1 MASDDEGDELSPWP
15 FPISSP
21 SPQAATTIL
30 STRTLRSHRTR
41 AQSKPQVPQVKAQ
54 VTQPQPAAS
63 ARGPKRSRP
72 TPRRANKHASETT
85 NPAATTDTRS
95 RRSKRPRTPTPL
107 EENSEDD
114 EGERERERDHEA
126 EEPRPLSRH
135 RSRSRSLS
143 VIPTV
148 DMPPLTHPAPDDS
161 AVRALG
167 LLQSSRPGAAALS
180 LNRDHL
186 IRMREGHFAR
196 ARPTRKK
203 DKNRDWKNL
212 TMSEAAWT
220 RLEEIGCVTK
230 GRSWTAHE
238 GYDDDGNPVK
248 PDLPYVI
255 LTKLVIASSPR
266 KMLTLNQIYQAMEE
280 RWPYFKKLGQTFR
293 NSIRHNLSMNPAF
306 VNVERPLSEGGLGTG
321 KGGYWKVS
329 EDTTTSHRGRGKK
342 PRLEA
347 PADGRIAVDLR
358 SPAGLPTGNGPL
370 LETYPPRPLVHMQA
384 SFGPYPGSAHL
395 SPVAY
400 APPTITDRSSV
411 YSHGRQHYP
420 EHGDSNA
427 AFSTINNDS
436 RVFLSPLA
444 EPGRNTTHDKP

>member
-1 MASDDEGDELSPWP
+1 MSRYNSHRPSHVMASDDEGDELSPWP

-266 KMLTLNQIYQAMEE
+266 KMLTLNQ
-280 RWPYFKKLGQTFR
+280 

-427 AFSTINNDS
+427 AFATINNDS